1 MRILVF
7 GAGVVGTIYAW
18 QLHEAGADV
27 TLMVR
32 KQRLVRYSHS
42 GVPISYTDMRNG
54 KKSIGQAV
62 FRPQT
67 VDRIDPAKTFDLV
80 IICVRN
86 NQLADVIPYIVKQ
99 APKSHFL
106 FLGNFWDEVKLVRK
120 FLPPDRFSL
129 GFPELI
135 SGKNTENGIQCF
147 LFGREH
153 TFLGT
158 PTRKSNPILNELAD
172 VLELAGMQP
181 KMMRNMPDWLAY
193 RYLNSAILPAL
204 ISKAGNAVLFNESK
218 HLVKQYIMAL
228 KEGQKVCRRKGK
240 SKVSLAPFN
249 LFFLPGFLIPFF
261 ARRRFTTEQL
271 AAWDTQQKH
280 ATAEKKHMFFQVLN
294 TGKKQKKPM
303 PYWAS
308 FEKYMDF

>member
-27 TLMVR
+27 TLLVR

-42 GVPISYTDMRNG
+42 GVPISCTDMRNG

-67 VDRIDPAKTFDLV
+67 TDKIDPAKPYDLV
-80 IICVRN
+80 IISVRN
-86 NQLADVIPYIVKQ
+86 NQLGDVVPFLVKQ
-99 APKSHFL
+99 TPKSHFL
-106 FLGNFWDEVKLVRK
+106 FLGNLWDDVKMIRK
-120 FLPPDRFSL
+120 YLPPDRFSL
-129 GFPELI
+129 GFPEILY
-135 SGKNTENGIQCF
+135 GKNTDNGINCF
-147 LFGREH
+147 LFGKEH
-153 TFLGT
+153 TMLGS
-158 PTRKSNPILNELAD
+158 PSRKDNPMLKKIAGVID
-172 VLELAGMQP
+172 LAGLNP
-181 KMMRNMPDWLAY
+181 RIIRNIPNWLSY
-193 RYLNSAILPAL
+193 RYLKSAILPAL
-204 ISKAGNAVLFNESK
+204 ISKAGNAVLFGDSK

-228 KEGQKVCRRKGK
+228 REGQKVCRRKGAN
-240 SKVSLAPFN
+240 KVSITPFN
-249 LFFLPGFLIPFF
+249 LFYLPGFLIPFF
-261 ARRRFTTEQL
+261 VRRGFTTEQI

-280 ATAEKKHMFFQVLN
+280 ATEEKKHMFRQVLN
-294 TGKKQKKPM
+294 TGKRQKKPM